1 MKRTIYLLTLL
12 SLLFISVNTKIYATT
27 EEIQSPKIDSSLQ
40 SVDEIHQ
47 LVTNHVKQKIDQ
59 KLFEPTIQLRKLSSE
74 IKLARCQSA
83 IQIEDKNLDNVVGR
97 MTISAVCLNPK
108 WRVFI
113 PVTVDGKQLVVI
125 STKGI
130 LKKAVIQEGDVKQE
144 LIHYKKIPSG
154 SMINL
159 SKAVGMRAKKAIP
172 ANQIL
177 KIRDL
182 QPPFWVFK
190 NQQVNIITRIGEIEV
205 KTTGTAL
212 QNGVVD
218 EQVSIKNSSSQKTI
232 KGIVIAPNTV
242 LVP

>member
-1 MKRTIYLLTLL
+1 MKTHA
-12 SLLFISVNTKIYATT
+12 NT
-27 EEIQSPKIDSSLQ
+27 EETQSPTGNPSFQ

-47 LVTNHVKQKIDQ
+47 LVINHVKQKIDQ
-59 KLFEPTIQLRKLSSE
+59 KLFEPTIQLRKLSPE
-74 IKLARCQSA
+74 IKLGRCQTA
-83 IQIEDKNLDNVVGR
+83 IQIEDKNLDNIAGR
-97 MTISAVCLNPK
+97 MTISAICLQPK
-108 WRVFI
+108 WRVFV
-113 PVTVDGKQLVVI
+113 PVTVDGKQPVVI

-144 LIHYKKIPSG
+144 LVHYKKIPSG
-154 SMINL
+154 SMINA

-177 KIRDL
+177 RIRDL
-182 QPPFWVFK
+182 QPPYWVFK
-190 NQQVNIITRIGEIEV
+190 NQQVNIVTRIGGIEV

-212 QNGVVD
+212 KNGVVD
-218 EQVSIKNSSSQKTI
+218 EQVPIQNSSSQKTI